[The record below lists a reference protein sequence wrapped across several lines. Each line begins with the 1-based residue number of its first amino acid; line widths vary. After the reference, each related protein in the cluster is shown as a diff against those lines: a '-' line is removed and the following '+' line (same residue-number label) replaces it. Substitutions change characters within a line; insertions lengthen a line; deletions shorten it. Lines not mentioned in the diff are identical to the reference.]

1 MSLASAW
8 SVALLGVDGVL
19 VEIEAD
25 IGAGLPGLQ
34 LVGLP
39 DAALSEARDRVR
51 AAVLNSGEAWP
62 VRRMTLA
69 LSPATLPKAGS
80 GYDLALAC
88 ALLAADRRLPGERLR
103 GTALI
108 GELALDGRLRAVRGV
123 LPAVLA
129 ARKAGM
135 RRVVVP
141 RATLAEAALVDGVE
155 VHGAGRLREVLAWL
169 RDPRAELTHPGLR
182 RACTP
187 AVAPDLADV
196 LGQPD
201 ARWAVE
207 VAAAGGHH
215 LLLTGPPG
223 TGKTMLAQRMVGLLP
238 ALTAEQALEVTA
250 IHSVAGLLSPDA
262 PLLQTPPFV
271 APHHSSSVAALVGGG
286 SGLARPGAVSRAHRG
301 VLLLDEVAEFG
312 PRSLEALRTPI
323 EEGEVR
329 LARRDGVVRYPAR
342 CQLVLAANPCPCA
355 PPDDRDCVCAPSAR
369 RRYLGRLSGPL
380 LDRVDLRI
388 ALRPLTGMDR
398 SEVEPEST
406 AIVRERV
413 VQARDA
419 ARQRW
424 AACGWSTNA
433 EVPGPAL
440 RRRFRLPRP
449 VTAPIEDSLQAGGL
463 TARGADRCLRLAW
476 TIADLAGHGRP
487 CAEDVAV
494 ALGLKDR
501 QGLSGRGA
509 A

>member
-8 SVALLGVDGVL
+8 SVALRGVDGVL

-88 ALLAADRRLPGERLR
+88 ALLAADRQLPGERLC
-103 GTALI
+103 GIALI

-129 ARKAGM
+129 ARKAGVA
-135 RRVVVP
+135 RVVVP
-141 RATLAEAALVDGVE
+141 VATLPEAALVAGVE
-155 VHGAGRLREVLAWL
+155 VHGAGRLREVLEWL
-169 RDPRAELTHPGLR
+169 RDPRAELARPGTR
-182 RACTP
+182 RSHSR

-238 ALTAEQALEVTA
+238 ALSAEQALEVTA

-262 PLLQTPPFV
+262 PLLEHPPFV

-301 VLLLDEVAEFG
+301 VLLLDEVPEFG
-312 PRSLEALRTPI
+312 PRSLEALRTSL
-323 EEGEVR
+323 EDGEVR

-342 CQLVLAANPCPCA
+342 CQLVLAANSCPCA
-355 PPDDRDCVCAPSAR
+355 PPDERDCVCAPSAR

-380 LDRVDLRI
+380 LDRVDLRV

-398 SEVEPEST
+398 AEGEPESSAT
-406 AIVRERV
+406 VRARV
-413 VQARDA
+413 VRARQA
-419 ARQRW
+419 ARERW

-440 RRRFRLPRP
+440 RRRFRLPRA
-449 VTAPIEDSLQAGGL
+449 VTAPIEDALQAGAL
-463 TARGADRCLRLAW
+463 TARGADRCLRVAW
-476 TIADLAGHGRP
+476 TIGDLAGHDRP

-494 ALGLKDR
+494 ALNLKDR
-501 QGLSGRGA
+501 QGTAGRGA